1 MDTQSKRTYTRR
13 TTRDRVVA
21 LLEEAISLVKARCV
35 EPIKGS
41 PENMLQKSKLEF
53 QKAVQIKQQ
62 ANAVLEES
70 SRRSHYPVE
79 AINAENISVNA
90 PLAPLPVE
98 LSDIPQELAPVTS
111 NVAVR
116 PAVNISVKKRKSGS
130 CPGGPKAFNEFLKAK
145 RPEVEA
151 QLLAETGQAPPYTMV
166 RERISKLWRESCQAP
181 TKNTTRRRSKVP
193 KTPSVVPSVP
203 QTPGRVNANVP
214 LVSNVKSEMPLSRIN
229 EGSEEEI
236 PEVTEIPAVPEV
248 TEATEATEIPAVP
261 EATEAIES
269 QYNDL
274 GMNNAVGLR
283 KVTVKGKPFYMTNT
297 NGGLFKRESD
307 TNSEVGSFVGY
318 FRNGNIVYQDEPDE
332 A

>member
-35 EPIKGS
+35 EPMKGS

-70 SRRSHYPVE
+70 RRRSHYPVE
-79 AINAENISVNA
+79 AINAENISVNT

-98 LSDIPQELAPVTS
+98 LSDIPQELAVATG

-116 PAVNISVKKRKSGS
+116 PAVNISVKKRKPGS

-151 QLLAETGQAPPYTMV
+151 QLLAETGQAAPYTMV
-166 RERISKLWRESCQAP
+166 RERISKLWRESCQA
-181 TKNTTRRRSKVP
+181 TAKNTTRRRSKVP

-214 LVSNVKSEMPLSRIN
+214 LVSNVKPEMPLSRIN

-236 PEVTEIPAVPEV
+236 PEVTE
-248 TEATEATEIPAVP
+248 ATAVP
-261 EATEAIES
+261 EATEATAATEATES

-274 GMNNAVGLR
+274 GMNNVVGLR
-283 KVTVKGKPFYMTNT
+283 KVTVKGKPFYMTNK